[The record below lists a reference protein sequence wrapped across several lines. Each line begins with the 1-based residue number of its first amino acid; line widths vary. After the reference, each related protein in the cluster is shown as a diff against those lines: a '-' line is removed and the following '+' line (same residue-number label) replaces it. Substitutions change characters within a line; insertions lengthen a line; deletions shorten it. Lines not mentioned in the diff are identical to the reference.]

1 MVAIGNRG
9 SRQFAAMGNYGNL
22 QSGNLQIVA
31 IFNLGNVGNLGNLG
45 NSEGAEER

>member
-31 IFNLGNVGNLGNLG
+31 IFNLGNLGNLG